1 MILNKAQYVIYVM
14 AFLGLIVA
22 GWLLLRVNSY
32 GLNNV
37 FSREY
42 RFHDERPLTED
53 IAVELTRRC
62 LDRAGCDTSRMTPV
76 EYRSDYP
83 TDSVER
89 VLARNS
95 LNPNN
100 GYVLWGPRSDRH
112 PHVGGVWTFLVSIE
126 KRGSEYR
133 CRAVRGK

>member
-53 IAVELTRRC
+53 IAVELTRVTV
-62 LDRAGCDTSRMTPV
+62 ASP
-76 EYRSDYP
+76 
-83 TDSVER
+83 
-89 VLARNS
+89 
-95 LNPNN
+95 
-100 GYVLWGPRSDRH
+100 PR
-112 PHVGGVWTFLVSIE
+112 
-126 KRGSEYR
+126 
-133 CRAVRGK
+133 